1 MRSCFRGIA
10 VIALGVGLLG
20 GCSDDPGPTGGTSG
34 TGGDG
39 GTGGTPECASP
50 EDCDDDGD
58 ECTAALCTGG
68 TCQTTPLD
76 DGAVCTE
83 GECHQGACTPVF
95 PCTEQGIRDAIAE
108 GGGPHFFD
116 CVGPTTVATEAQI
129 VIDND
134 VILDGEGELTVDGQG
149 DHRVFRVENGVET
162 ELRGVTV
169 TGGFAEGDFPD
180 NSGGGIYISNT
191 GTLTLTNSTV
201 SDNTAQVGGGIN
213 NSGTLTLTDSTVSDN
228 SDGGISN
235 NGTLTL
241 TDSTVSDNTAQVG
254 GGITNNGTLTLTNS
268 TVSGNTAQVYGG
280 GISNN
285 GTLTL
290 TNGTVSGNNAGR
302 DGGGIYI
309 SNTGTL
315 TLTNGTVSGNTVG
328 RDGGG
333 IYNSGTLTLTNGTVS
348 GNTAIDEGYGIYNEG
363 TVTLT
368 NTLMDDPCA
377 VNSPTSLGGNLESPG
392 NTCGLNRTTD
402 QVNVSADD
410 LKLGPLAANG
420 GDTMTHA
427 LGAGS
432 VAIDHIPAVDCE
444 VDEDQRGQPR
454 PETGGSMCDVGAFE
468 VQP

>member
-191 GTLTLTNSTV
+191 
-201 SDNTAQVGGGIN
+201 
-213 NSGTLTLTDSTVSDN
+213 
-228 SDGGISN
+228 
-235 NGTLTL
+235 GTLTL

>member
-213 NSGTLTLTDSTVSDN
+213 NSGTLTLT
-228 SDGGISN
+228 
-235 NGTLTL
+235 
-241 TDSTVSDNTAQVG
+241 
-254 GGITNNGTLTLTNS
+254 NS

-410 LKLGPLAANG
+410 LKLGPLADNG
-420 GDTMTHA
+420 GPTETKA

-432 VAIDHIPAVDCE
+432 VAIDAIPAAACDATT
-444 VDEDQRGQPR
+444 DQRGEPR
-454 PETGGSMCDVGAFE
+454 DSMCDVGAFE

>member
-191 GTLTLTNSTV
+191 GTLTLTN
-201 SDNTAQVGGGIN
+201 
-213 NSGTLTLTDSTVSDN
+213 
-228 SDGGISN
+228 
-235 NGTLTL
+235 
-241 TDSTVSDNTAQVG
+241 
-254 GGITNNGTLTLTNS
+254 
-268 TVSGNTAQVYGG
+268 
-280 GISNN
+280 
-285 GTLTL
+285 
-290 TNGTVSGNNAGR
+290 
-302 DGGGIYI
+302 
-309 SNTGTL
+309 
-315 TLTNGTVSGNTVG
+315 GTVSGNTVG

>member
-1 MRSCFRGIA
+1 MRREN
-10 VIALGVGLLG
+10 VALGVGLAAWYVIAMMKAAAVLFALAVMATGCGETGTGKG
-20 GCSDDPGPTGGTSG
+20 GAGGMAGSGGTAG
-34 TGGDG
+34 TGGD
-39 GTGGTPECASP
+39 PQ
-50 EDCDDDGD
+50 DR
-58 ECTAALCTGG
+58 L
-68 TCQTTPLD
+68 
-76 DGAVCTE
+76 
-83 GECHQGACTPVF
+83 

-116 CVGPTTVATEAQI
+116 CVGPTTVETTAEI

-149 DHRVFRVENGVET
+149 DHRVFSVAAGVET

-180 NSGGGIYISNT
+180 NSGGGIFN
-191 GTLTLTNSTV
+191 L
-201 SDNTAQVGGGIN
+201 
-213 NSGTLTLTDSTVSDN
+213 
-228 SDGGISN
+228 
-235 NGTLTL
+235 GTLTL

-254 GGITNNGTLTLTNS
+254 GGINNSGTLTLTNS

-368 NTLMDDPCA
+368 NSTVSDNRATFAGGIFNAGGSMLTL
-377 VNSPTSLGGNLESPG
+377 TSSTVDGVCSGTPPLVSNGYNIESPG
-392 NTCGLNRTTD
+392 DTCGFDQDTD
-402 QVNVSADD
+402 QVDVTEGQLN
-410 LKLGPLAANG
+410 LGPLQDNG
-420 GDTMTHA
+420 GATMTHA

-432 VAIDHIPAVDCE
+432 VAIDVIPADMCE

>member
-241 TDSTVSDNTAQVG
+241 T
-254 GGITNNGTLTLTNS
+254 
-268 TVSGNTAQVYGG
+268 
-280 GISNN
+280 
-285 GTLTL
+285 
-290 TNGTVSGNNAGR
+290 NGTVSGNNAGR